1 MEQRSIIKSLEVVM
15 FKDEVLD
22 KVEEL
27 IQLHMDGKLGGDKM
41 PEDANPSL
49 PKGSLDNYL
58 YFTLPMSLNY
68 QRNSYGLWECANKSF
83 LDNDTK
89 DIFSPELVLKMS
101 DDELRNKLTKHKVV
115 LQPNKQPVIWRR
127 LCNTFMIKFHGDLRI
142 LFHENGYSI
151 KKIKDYIINN
161 KKDFPYLGGNK
172 IMNYWLYV
180 MEQYTDLEFVDRENI
195 TVAPDT
201 HIIQASEK
209 LGVITTLERNLSNVQ
224 EIVANRW
231 IELLKDTELCSID
244 IHTPMWLWS
253 RGKFTV
259 NLS

>member
-1 MEQRSIIKSLEVVM
+1 M
-15 FKDEVLD
+15 FKGEVLD
-22 KVEEL
+22 KVDQL
-27 IQLHMDGKLGGDKM
+27 IQLHIDGKLGGDKM
-41 PEDANPSL
+41 PEDENPSL
-49 PKGSLDNYL
+49 PKSSLDNYL

-68 QRNSYGLWECANKSF
+68 QRNSYVLWECANKSF

-89 DIFSPELVLKMS
+89 DIFFPELVLKMS
-101 DDELRNKLTKHKVV
+101 DDELRYKLTKHKVA

-127 LCNTFMIKFHGDLRI
+127 LCNTFVTKFHGDLRI
-142 LFHENGYSI
+142 FFYENDYSI

-231 IELLKDTELCSID
+231 IELLKDTELCPID